1 MAMMQLFR
9 KFRVWGVSITLFFFV
24 TAFIPGQ
31 AKANPLALV
40 PIALIGAALT
50 GSALA
55 GGSYYAPA
63 VYDAAQ
69 LAASSAGNV
78 ARQVYYGQKFL
89 NSVAGDY
96 FYGKAVSLV
105 ANISGFLDYLESK
118 AAQIPTL
125 WAIVS
130 GATSGDTVAPSNLP
144 IYACAS
150 ASNGLNKH
158 LCAQGGEYTNGSY
171 YAYLP
176 GETYIAPAVSTF
188 LQGAV
193 VSGLCQSKYNQIAYA
208 LYRSDNNAT
217 YPFWICIQD
226 VAANVCRQIY
236 KGTTSPAISA
246 PFDITQGEFDPV
258 VFANNFIPSQGVTAD
273 IDTLANDSDSPPGFL
288 TPADTAIPSEASGGV
303 VTSPPAALSPTDIN
317 RGIEV
322 VQADISLKAAD
333 TAQQIAA
340 TDPTN
345 TVAQQNAADAA
356 RRAAEDALKAE
367 NEVPELP
374 DISATSEP
382 AYTLPEVDFAARF
395 QIFLAN
401 IKSSSVFAVIDNLN
415 LPIGTGQSLISFD
428 FGSWG
433 GVQSLDFADYADAWL
448 ILRGVFFAVFCFIAT
463 RIVILKR

>member
-1 MAMMQLFR
+1 MMQLFR

-24 TAFIPGQ
+24 TVFIPGQ

-69 LAASSAGNV
+69 LAASSVGNV
-78 ARQVYYGQKFL
+78 ARQVYYGQQFL
-89 NSVAGDY
+89 NSVAGNY
-96 FYGKAVSLV
+96 FWGKAVSLV
-105 ANISGFLDYLESK
+105 AHVGDFFDYLQGI
-118 AAQIPTL
+118 AASIPSLWQQIMGGVTEDIPYTDPSIVGSTVAFP
-125 WAIVS
+125 WYSSVSSNPCATYDSTPPVRKIVS
-130 GATSGDTVAPSNLP
+130 LGTPYYVCTSSSNPPSYTSCLP
-144 IYACAS
+144 AFVLMGTIYTS
-150 ASNGLNKH
+150 
-158 LCAQGGEYTNGSY
+158 Q
-171 YAYLP
+171 
-176 GETYIAPAVSTF
+176 
-188 LQGAV
+188 
-193 VSGLCQSKYNQIAYA
+193 QIAASGSGGCSESSIPILSQRY
-208 LYRSDNNAT
+208 T
-217 YPFWICIQD
+217 
-226 VAANVCRQIY
+226 VT
-236 KGTTSPAISA
+236 TTSDSV
-246 PFDITQGEFDPV
+246 TEFPT
-258 VFANNFIPSQGVTAD
+258 VFNPQTFAKNFIPSQGVTAD
-273 IDTLANDSDSPPGFL
+273 IDKLANDDSAPPGL
-288 TPADTAIPSEASGGV
+288 ITPADTAIPSEAAGGV
-303 VTSPPAALSPTDIN
+303 VTSPPAALTPSDIN
-317 RGIEV
+317 RGIEAV
-322 VQADISLKAAD
+322 KADISKKAAD

-395 QIFLAN
+395 QTFLAN

-448 ILRGVFFAVFCFIAT
+448 ILRGVFFAVFCFIST